1 MFLLTEPRDRFLPA
15 VILILR
21 SLWSARSSAL
31 AIFEVVG
38 NPALFFNISESAQ
51 ETRALGGLGGQK
63 DGNFCPLLYP
73 ERSFSIFW
81 PGHSSPGE
89 KKGRDGG
96 GGGVVKIKV
105 LEFADINT

>member
-15 VILILR
+15 VILILQ
-21 SLWSARSSAL
+21 SLWSARSRAL

-38 NPALFFNISESAQ
+38 NPALFFNISES
-51 ETRALGGLGGQK
+51 
-63 DGNFCPLLYP
+63 DFCPLLYP

-89 KKGRDGG
+89 KKGRGGGG
-96 GGGVVKIKV
+96 GGGVVKIRV

>member
-1 MFLLTEPRDRFLPA
+1 MLWLFLK
-15 VILILR
+15 
-21 SLWSARSSAL
+21 SLE
-31 AIFEVVG
+31 IQPF
-38 NPALFFNISESAQ
+38 FFNISESAQ

-89 KKGRDGG
+89 KKGRGGG
-96 GGGVVKIKV
+96 GGGVVKIKL
-105 LEFADINT
+105 LEFADVNT